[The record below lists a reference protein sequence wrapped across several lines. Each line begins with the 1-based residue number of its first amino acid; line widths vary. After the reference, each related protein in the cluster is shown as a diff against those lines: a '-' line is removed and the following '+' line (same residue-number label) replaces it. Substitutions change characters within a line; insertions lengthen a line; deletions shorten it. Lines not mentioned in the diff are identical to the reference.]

1 MSPLSIVVIGILV
14 VALFFFLF
22 SALGKSNTDNVILV
36 NGSQPGDREVQG
48 LYTLPLAM
56 NQPEGLV
63 FSYSGWIL
71 VNDFTTGYG
80 KERRILSKG
89 DTPGIY
95 IDSTSNS
102 LVFKVKTY
110 TTTETILIQNLPA
123 AKWIHFAITVDQTS
137 VNIYINGTLRQH
149 HTLGQLP
156 DQSNDAVRMG
166 GDWNGVLARTVYYPR
181 ALSND
186 EVRKLSEETPP
197 DDLKRPTPGPSYF
210 DITWY
215 IGRLNSA

>member
-1 MSPLSIVVIGILV
+1 MSPLSIVVIGVLV
-14 VALFFFLF
+14 VALGFFLF
-22 SALGKSNTDNVILV
+22 GALMPKSENVTLV
-36 NGSQPGDREVQG
+36 SGSQPGDRETQV
-48 LYTLPLAM
+48 LSSLPLAL

-71 VNDFTTGYG
+71 VNDFTTGFG
-80 KERRILSKG
+80 TERRILTKG

-123 AKWIHFAITVDQTS
+123 AKWIHFAITVDQNS

-166 GDWNGVLARTVYYPR
+166 GEWNGVLARVTYYPR